1 MECDNTHRF
10 GINIRSI
17 HNIRYFTFSILG
29 DKKMKNLAIILSTT
43 SLLISGA
50 LCYGAYVTYQKAQ
63 KILDN
68 PEEFV
73 GAVVEKQ
80 VSKAFEKLPIPK
92 LNTEKFKLPF

>member
-1 MECDNTHRF
+1 
-10 GINIRSI
+10 
-17 HNIRYFTFSILG
+17 
-29 DKKMKNLAIILSTT
+29 MKHLALILSAT
-43 SLLISGA
+43 SLAISGA

-80 VSKAFEKLPIPK
+80 VNKAFENLPIPGIK
-92 LNTEKFKLPF
+92 GGVLELGSLNKGSIKFPF

>member
-1 MECDNTHRF
+1 
-10 GINIRSI
+10 
-17 HNIRYFTFSILG
+17 
-29 DKKMKNLAIILSTT
+29 MKNNIAIVLSVT
-43 SLLISGA
+43 SLAVSGA

-80 VSKAFEKLPIPK
+80 VNQAFEKLPIPK
-92 LNTEKFKLPF
+92 LNTKEFKLPF

>member
-1 MECDNTHRF
+1 MKQL
-10 GINIRSI
+10 SI
-17 HNIRYFTFSILG
+17 V
-29 DKKMKNLAIILSTT
+29 LSTT

-92 LNTEKFKLPF
+92 INSEKFKLPF

>member
-1 MECDNTHRF
+1 MKQL
-10 GINIRSI
+10 SI
-17 HNIRYFTFSILG
+17 V
-29 DKKMKNLAIILSTT
+29 LSTT

-50 LCYGAYVTYQKAQ
+50 LCYGAYITYQKAQ
-63 KILDN
+63 RILDN

-80 VSKAFEKLPIPK
+80 VNKAFEKLPIPK

>member
-1 MECDNTHRF
+1 
-10 GINIRSI
+10 
-17 HNIRYFTFSILG
+17 
-29 DKKMKNLAIILSTT
+29 MKNLAIILSTT
-43 SLLISGA
+43 SLLISGV

-92 LNTEKFKLPF
+92 INTGSIKFPF

>member
-1 MECDNTHRF
+1 MKQL
-10 GINIRSI
+10 SI
-17 HNIRYFTFSILG
+17 V
-29 DKKMKNLAIILSTT
+29 LSTT

-73 GAVVEKQ
+73 GKVVEKQ

-92 LNTEKFKLPF
+92 INSEKFKLPF

>member
-1 MECDNTHRF
+1 
-10 GINIRSI
+10 
-17 HNIRYFTFSILG
+17 
-29 DKKMKNLAIILSTT
+29 MKNLALILSTT

-80 VSKAFEKLPIPK
+80 VNKAFEKLPIPK
-92 LNTEKFKLPF
+92 LNTGSIKFPF

>member
-1 MECDNTHRF
+1 MKQL
-10 GINIRSI
+10 SI
-17 HNIRYFTFSILG
+17 V
-29 DKKMKNLAIILSTT
+29 LSTT

-73 GAVVEKQ
+73 GKVVENQ
-80 VSKAFEKLPIPK
+80 VNKAFEKLPIPK
-92 LNTEKFKLPF
+92 INSEKFKLPF